1 MDFSLFYFADAATSR
16 RDPYRLLMAGARFAD
31 EHGLAAVWT
40 PERHFHSFGGLYP
53 NPAVTGAAIAAITKR
68 VGIRAGSVVAPLNH
82 PIRIAEEWSV
92 LDNLSAGRTGIS
104 FASGWHATDFVLM
117 PDAYAARKKVLI
129 ETVESVRQLWRGA
142 SLEFGNG
149 TGERVQVRIFPPPVQ
164 PEPPMWLTSAG
175 SPETFKLAGS
185 LGLGVLTHLLG
196 QDLDVLKRN
205 IAIYRSSFTPRQ
217 DPPSFPHVT
226 LMLHTYLGLDRLQV
240 REEVRTPFSNYL
252 RSSIDLIMK
261 ASGEFPAGYGPADLS
276 PEDKEFLV
284 SRSFDRYFATSGLF
298 GTVHDGMK
306 LLEAIEPM
314 DINELA
320 CLIDFGVATDDVLSG
335 LRYLDALNR
344 AWAKRLCRLGEA
356 VAVVGRSL
364 VRWPGQTPGKGRSS
378 FMVT

>member
-16 RDPYRLLMAGARFAD
+16 RDPYRLLTAGARFAD
-31 EHGLAAVWT
+31 ENGLAAVWT

-53 NPAVTGAAIAAITKR
+53 NPAITGAAIAAITKR

-92 LDNLSAGRTGIS
+92 LDNLSAGRVGIS

-117 PDAYAARKKVLI
+117 PDAYAARKKVLV
-129 ETVESVRQLWRGA
+129 ETVEIVRQLWRGA
-142 SLEFGNG
+142 SLEFSNG
-149 TGERVQVRIFPPPVQ
+149 TGERVPVRIFPPPVQ

-226 LMLHTYLGLDRLQV
+226 LMLHTYLGPDRAQV

-298 GTVHDGMK
+298 GTVYDGMK

-320 CLIDFGVATDDVLSG
+320 CLIDFGVATDAVLSG

-344 AWAKRLCRLGEA
+344 AWAK
-356 VAVVGRSL
+356 
-364 VRWPGQTPGKGRSS
+364 K
-378 FMVT
+378 